1 MWTVVLLVIGI
12 LIVVAMGAYTLYLF
26 AQLRKQKHLFE
37 QAKQARMT
45 RLKES
50 IEIIARAMH
59 SGECNHSE
67 GVLRLRMLL
76 EPLGLKRLNDYPA
89 MWALYDVI
97 KDMPTHDGRKN
108 LKKNERM
115 KLDLERESKE
125 VELETQIKT
134 EVLMLLEDI
143 KRF

>member
-1 MWTVVLLVIGI
+1 MWTTILLVIAALI
-12 LIVVAMGAYTLYLF
+12 LVAMGIYTIYLL
-26 AQLRKQKHLFE
+26 AQLRKQKQLFE
-37 QAKQARMT
+37 QAKQARII

-59 SGECNHSE
+59 CGECNHSE

-76 EPLGLKRLNDYPA
+76 EPLGQKRLNDYPA

-97 KDMPTHDGRKN
+97 KEMPTHDERKN
-108 LKKNERM
+108 LKKNVRM

-125 VELETQIKT
+125 VELEDQIKAET
-134 EVLMLLEDI
+134 LLLLEDI
-143 KRF
+143 KIC